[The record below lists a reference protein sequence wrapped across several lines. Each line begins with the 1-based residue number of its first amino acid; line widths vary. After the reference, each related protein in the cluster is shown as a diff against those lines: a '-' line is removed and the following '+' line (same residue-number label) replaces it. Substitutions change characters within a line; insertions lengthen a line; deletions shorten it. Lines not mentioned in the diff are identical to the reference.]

1 VVWPEVAEISLCGAL
16 GCGGALV
23 AAAIE
28 HLKHASHPRPVHPK
42 KSEEGGV
49 ATKDEKEKMKKGK
62 AKKGSLSGSS
72 RSNNKSADNES
83 SRSSSGGSRPKKE
96 VLKRSS
102 RGQKH
107 NESEEEGDGEEVI
120 SAGEGDNGDEKD
132 GDDDEDEY
140 EEEVE
145 LAEDDEDESSR
156 ISLTWG
162 GYKAIVLQATEAAVP
177 FYERFGFMRLGAVS
191 RWHDRLDMPE
201 VRGKGLG
208 LEVVVVELVYVQGA
222 RVWKEL
228 SLSSD
233 IVETFQAQQLTTL
246 ESCSLNLLFSLLLDL

>member
-1 VVWPEVAEISLCGAL
+1 M
-16 GCGGALV
+16 

-72 RSNNKSADNES
+72 RSNNKSADNYRG
-83 SRSSSGGSRPKKE
+83 RSSSGGSGGSRPKKE

>member
-72 RSNNKSADNES
+72 RSSNKSADNES

>member
-1 VVWPEVAEISLCGAL
+1 M
-16 GCGGALV
+16 

-246 ESCSLNLLFSLLLDL
+246 ESCSLNLLFSFLLDL